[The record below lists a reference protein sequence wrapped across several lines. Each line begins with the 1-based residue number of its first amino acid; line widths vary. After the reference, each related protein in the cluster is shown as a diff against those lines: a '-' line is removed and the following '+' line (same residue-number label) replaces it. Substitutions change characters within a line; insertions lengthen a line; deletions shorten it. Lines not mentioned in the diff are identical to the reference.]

1 MHVSQHYGRN
11 VNILLITCY
20 LIGTLYGAI
29 SGHYSFV
36 CVMGFMLTLT
46 YTGVFISGI
55 AAVVGLGAMI
65 VFRDTLFLPFYLL
78 VLLMYIVWTG
88 VYVANK
94 VGEVVRDQ

>member
-20 LIGTLYGAI
+20 LIGILYCAI

-36 CVMGFMLTLT
+36 CVMGFMLALT
-46 YTGVFISGI
+46 YTGIFISGI

-78 VLLMYIVWTG
+78 VLLIYIVWTG
-88 VYVANK
+88 IYMANK
-94 VGEVVRDQ
+94 VGEAVRNQ